1 MKRWLYS
8 IWTSP
13 LGWLSNTLGPLVLFS
28 CWYGFVRGGQN
39 LMIQTG
45 RGSKRPER
53 ELPEDEASLCS
64 QMELRCGSLVERM
77 RSRPSAAG
85 TARRSSAHLAVQWE
99 V

>member
-28 CWYGFVRGGQN
+28 CSYGFVRGGQN

-53 ELPEDEASLCS
+53 ELPEEEASLCS
-64 QMELRCGSLVERM
+64 QLRCGSLVERI
-77 RSRPSAAG
+77 RWRPSAAG
-85 TARRSSAHLAVQWE
+85 TVRRSSAHVAVQ
-99 V
+99 